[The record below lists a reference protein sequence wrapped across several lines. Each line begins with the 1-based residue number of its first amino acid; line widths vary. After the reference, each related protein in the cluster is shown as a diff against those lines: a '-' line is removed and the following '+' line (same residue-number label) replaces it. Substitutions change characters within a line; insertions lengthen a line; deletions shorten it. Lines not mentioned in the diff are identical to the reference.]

1 LIIQPS
7 ATPSLFPSFTPPAT
21 PPATKQHTD
30 TAVII
35 ISPDAE
41 IDQQITI
48 DIPPDIDAVDAIH
61 TQPSLQSL
69 WAAIRSKGFMQAM
82 TDRVAPHMEPGSLG
96 RRAVDQTGLFN
107 VTQLAVEIPA
117 LSYLGVSL
125 KYGVQMNIVKPD
137 IYPHDSNYYLQ
148 LFPIHDEIGFN
159 LPQFLHAWLP
169 KDFLPAWCGLSA
181 QVVCNQGF
189 EIPIIRTETGWTLG
203 GIKKG
208 AKYMAEWVIRPAEL
222 DLKILGTPVQATVAL
237 EVGWQVKWAMEN
249 PLWAQA
255 CMQNLAGNI
264 LGCGVGFGFAS
275 SSLIPASVIGLGDA
289 LVWPQIGAMLGQ
301 FAVHGVQCLNPALR
315 PDEILS
321 WAGTTFGA
329 ADVNQVL
336 PPGDYGR
343 GTNYLRGWHHFHDG
357 YLQPNEL
364 RRQAEAAI
372 APIIDRARR
381 NQAIEMAEMGIDNS
395 ACERTGN
402 AQYTPRS
409 GRTAVFYI

>member
-1 LIIQPS
+1 LIVQPS
-7 ATPSLFPSFTPPAT
+7 ASLSLFPSFTPPAT
-21 PPATKQHTD
+21 PPATKRHTE
-30 TAVII
+30 TTIVIT
-35 ISPDAE
+35 SDQE
-41 IDQQITI
+41 VDQQITI
-48 DIPPDIDAVDAIH
+48 DIPPDINALDALD
-61 TQPSLQSL
+61 TQPSIQSL

-82 TDRVAPHMEPGSLG
+82 TDRVAPYMEPGSAG
-96 RRAVDQTGLFN
+96 RLAVDQTGLFN

-117 LSYLGVSL
+117 LSYFGVSL

-181 QVVCNQGF
+181 QVICNQGF
-189 EIPIIRTETGWTLG
+189 EIPIIHTETGWTLG
-203 GIKKG
+203 GVKSG
-208 AKYMAEWVIRPAEL
+208 AKYMAEWVVRPLEL
-222 DLKILGTPVQATVAL
+222 DLKIPKTPVQTTVGL
-237 EVGWQVKWAMEN
+237 EIGWQILWAMDN

-264 LGCGVGFGFAS
+264 LGCGFGFGLAS
-275 SSLIPASVIGLGDA
+275 SGLIPASAATLGDA

-315 PDEILS
+315 PDEVRS
-321 WAGTTFGA
+321 WTGLTIGA
-329 ADVNQVL
+329 VDVNQVL

-343 GTNYLRGWHHFHDG
+343 STNYIRGWYHTGDDRWT
-357 YLQPNEL
+357 PNAL
-364 RRQAEAAI
+364 KRQAEAAI
-372 APIIDRARR
+372 APIVDRVRR

-395 ACERTGN
+395 ACQRTN
-402 AQYTPRS
+402 NEQYNPRS
-409 GRTAVFYI
+409 DRTAIFYI